1 MAFKETY
8 ETRTES
14 LLAPILEAGSYDLWD
29 VEFVK
34 EGADWYLRI
43 YVDKEGGITIDDCV
57 EISHSIEAKLDAEDF
72 IKEAYILEVS
82 SPGLGRQLKKDRDF
96 EKSIGKDVE
105 VKLFK
110 AVDGVKEFEGTLTS
124 YTKDSI
130 TITMDENEQTFSR
143 KEIAI
148 VRLALDF

>member
-1 MAFKETY
+1 M
-8 ETRTES
+8 
-14 LLAPILEAGSYDLWD
+14 
-29 VEFVK
+29 
-34 EGADWYLRI
+34 
-43 YVDKEGGITIDDCV
+43 DKEGGITIDDCV

-130 TITMDENEQTFSR
+130 TITMDENEQTFGR

-148 VRLALDF
+148 VRLAFDF